1 MTSAERVLDQV
12 VHLDGKLI
20 RKALKPIC
28 LRELRFS
35 GASAVPGAASRECSR
50 APGARLA
57 GFLIR
62 LLPLAAQGFPSDPRS
77 FDVRHVALHG
87 REAAV

>member
-28 LRELRFS
+28 LRELRVS
-35 GASAVPGAASRECSR
+35 GASAVPSAARRECSR
-50 APGARLA
+50 APGTRLA
-57 GFLIR
+57 GFLVR
-62 LLPLAAQGFPSDPRS
+62 LLPLATQGFPGGSRLVD
-77 FDVRHVALHG
+77 FRHVALHG
-87 REAAV
+87 KKAAV